1 MADPLSI
8 TAGVV
13 GIATATI
20 NTAKALCAIIDD
32 IKDGPGDIESVSR
45 DAHAFYSIIFSLLA
59 TLKEDK
65 VRHVVERDVAMV
77 EMIRNLYRPLP
88 HCQALLGELMV
99 QIQKQLKWSTDAQGS
114 RRIFVIVNWT
124 FFTKGK
130 IRALQV
136 RLEASKSTLCS
147 ASNAFSLYVLW
158 HSVPGLETILTKA
171 RLCSVRLLALGESVV
186 ARSVIWSSKSINFS
200 FGNLELKPATDGEE
214 ALSGL
219 GKQVSNPLT
228 SLVCGTQHAFTSE
241 DYPLQRHLAQI
252 HQELGGSCPQTN
264 LLEPIFRRH
273 EKSKSGRQLVS
284 NGGTAVPKRLVHQPW
299 ESVPADEQDLSAVDI
314 FYDCVSRLSVDG
326 LETKSSFYPEQYST
340 EGVFSERIF
349 VIAMLRSQ
357 DDHRKLQCFLMY
369 AENPRRWHRITI
381 SATFHRLREQAAV
394 LQVSAIDNNDGC
406 CKILPK
412 AFQSLLDPLLPQLE
426 FFSSVT
432 NLSLSL
438 EEEESGQIVIR
449 SRGINAAEDTL
460 EVHMSDEDRI
470 LQEIE
475 HLGCRKIFES
485 DVIVPSRI
493 SSSSYHVLLD
503 TRKCIEQKAPFAS
516 AGRLGENGFRDFC
529 EDLKLIHSLRGCAG
543 VVQFI
548 GVVLDETERHLKSY
562 LYESPMIGSLSGLF
576 VIANLQSERVPW
588 LIREIWSRQII
599 KAISEVHGKNK
610 VVGILSIYNIGLRVD
625 GTAVLIRLK
634 TSYRHIINTK
644 GAMPPELREPSERH
658 NGVAP
663 DVLNFETDIFQ
674 LGLILWLLAEHRP
687 NCDGYLCA
695 ISRCTKFPRYTC
707 VADHANPVELPACCG
722 DIPSSFTDIIP
733 RCRLPN
739 SRARPSARSLMD
751 AFPYTGE
758 IRDRAPGIVHLLDVY
773 APKVA
778 YFSVHCDAC
787 GMLAKDFHYHCN
799 ICFKGD
805 FDLCPECVAQGVHCF
820 TPEHR
825 LAKRVLRNGRYVD
838 MT

>member
-158 HSVPGLETILTKA
+158 HSVPGLGTILTKA

-273 EKSKSGRQLVS
+273 EKSKGGRQLVS
-284 NGGTAVPKRLVHQPW
+284 NGGTAVPKRL
-299 ESVPADEQDLSAVDI
+299 
-314 FYDCVSRLSVDG
+314 
-326 LETKSSFYPEQYST
+326 
-340 EGVFSERIF
+340 F

-426 FFSSVT
+426 FFSSFT

-485 DVIVPSRI
+485 DAIVPSRI
-493 SSSSYHVLLD
+493 TSSSYHVLLD

-576 VIANLQSERVPW
+576 VIANLQSEKVPW

-610 VVGILSIYNIGLRVD
+610 VVGVLSIYNIGLRVLISSEGHEGAWGSIWGAC
-625 GTAVLIRLK
+625 GTKPAFGVF
-634 TSYRHIINTK
+634 
-644 GAMPPELREPSERH
+644 PS
-658 NGVAP
+658 VC
-663 DVLNFETDIFQ
+663 
-674 LGLILWLLAEHRP
+674 WLSGGR
-687 NCDGYLCA
+687 
-695 ISRCTKFPRYTC
+695 ST
-707 VADHANPVELPACCG
+707 
-722 DIPSSFTDIIP
+722 
-733 RCRLPN
+733 
-739 SRARPSARSLMD
+739 SARS
-751 AFPYTGE
+751 
-758 IRDRAPGIVHLLDVY
+758 I
-773 APKVA
+773 
-778 YFSVHCDAC
+778 
-787 GMLAKDFHYHCN
+787 
-799 ICFKGD
+799 
-805 FDLCPECVAQGVHCF
+805 
-820 TPEHR
+820 
-825 LAKRVLRNGRYVD
+825 
-838 MT
+838 